1 MSKIEQNLKKLF
13 EKHRI
18 VLWYDPEQ
26 NFEEQFQE
34 LSVDGVEKLSVDN
47 NEFALKHQ
55 MLIKQPELNFLVY
68 KAGDRPDND
77 ENWLLD
83 LELGNHVFETDQAG
97 LTLQELDL
105 PYAYR
110 NWVLKHITYFQ
121 NKKRL
126 AAFSNKLSPG
136 LTEEELSYLL
146 LQTVL
151 KANSS
156 LLDDILKKAA
166 ELFIK
171 NDWED
176 TLEDLQRYGLDSFLW
191 ESLEANFNYR
201 TSSPAF
207 YDFILEL
214 FKRGFSPLSNRS
226 RLNSGAEVLMAN
238 WKDARSFEPT
248 FIKLSAKVE
257 GDLSLSQEIHQFELE
272 ELLGEDLFES
282 VEQQIIRILVSELS
296 QAKPSWNRIEKALKA
311 REISYW
317 SEHKYRNFY
326 QAIYYGSELLQF
338 IQTHQNIKFEAFES
352 GLDHYTKEGFKADQF
367 YRLFID
373 HYRMTK
379 QNNVLVDLFNTVHKA
394 YSNSWLLHQAGQWQ
408 SVIERENAWYGGA
421 KRQTNFFGKWV
432 RQEFLDKD
440 RKLFVIISDA
450 LRYENGEELHQ
461 RFSEEARFSSQLDYQ
476 VTGLPSYTQL
486 GMASLL
492 PHKELALG
500 EGDLILADGKS
511 TSGSGNR
518 NKILEEHSGVRATVI
533 GAEELMKLKSK
544 GQEAKDLV
552 QSHDLIYIYHN
563 RIDKVG
569 DDKTSEDKVIEA
581 AREEIDFLVDLAKKI
596 SNMNGTHVL
605 FTSDH
610 GYIYQHEVLDQSDF
624 ADAEISGETI
634 KENRRF
640 VIGKDLKHNQNVVKF
655 QATELGLNNDLEVLI
670 PKGINRLRKQGAGS
684 RFVHGGAALQEV
696 VVPIIWV
703 SKKKADTVEKVSIEV
718 LNKSNNRIT
727 TNIHTVRFYQ
737 TEAVGKGIIP
747 RMVKAYFALEDQGE
761 FKPLS
766 DIFNYRFDIESKK
779 SEEREVVNKFTLST
793 SLRNS
798 QSVYLIIE
806 ERVEGTNQWNTIHKY
821 PYSLTLAMENDFDDF

>member
-1 MSKIEQNLKKLF
+1 MSKVEQNLKKLF

-26 NFEEQFQE
+26 NFGEQFQE
-34 LSVDGVEKLSVDN
+34 LTLDGVEKLLVDN
-47 NEFALKHQ
+47 NEFALKNQ
-55 MLIKQPELNFLVY
+55 ILLKQPTQNFLVY

-83 LELGNHVFETDQAG
+83 LELANHVFETDQAG
-97 LTLQELDL
+97 LTLQELEL

-110 NWVLKHITYFQ
+110 NWVLKHITFFQ

-126 AAFSNKLSPG
+126 TAFSNKLTPG
-136 LTEEELSYLL
+136 LTEEDLSYLL

-156 LLDDILKKAA
+156 LLDDILRKAA
-166 ELFIK
+166 ELFIQE
-171 NDWED
+171 DWED
-176 TLEDLQRYGLDSFLW
+176 TLEELHRYGLDSFLW
-191 ESLEANFNYR
+191 ESLEANFNYSA
-201 TSSPAF
+201 TSPAL

-214 FKRGFSPLSNRS
+214 FKKGFSPLANRS
-226 RLNSGAEVLMAN
+226 RLTSGAEVLMAN

-248 FIKLSAKVE
+248 FIRLSAKVE
-257 GDLSLSQEIHQFELE
+257 DDLSLAKEIHQYELE

-282 VEQQIIRILVSELS
+282 VEQQIIRILVSDLS
-296 QAKPSWNRIEKALKA
+296 QAQPSWSRIEKALKA
-311 REISYW
+311 RETSYW
-317 SEHKYRNFY
+317 SEHKYGNFY
-326 QAIYYGSELLQF
+326 KAISYGSALLQF
-338 IQTHQNIKFEAFES
+338 IQSHQDIKFEDFDA
-352 GLDHYTKEGFKADQF
+352 GLNHYTKEGFKADQY
-367 YRLFID
+367 YRLFVD
-373 HYRMTK
+373 HFRRTK
-379 QNNVLVDLFNTVHKA
+379 QNSVLANLFNTVHKA
-394 YSNSWLLHQAGQWQ
+394 YSNSWLLHQSEQWQ
-408 SVIERENAWYGGA
+408 SVIERKKGWYTGG
-421 KRQTNFFGKWV
+421 KRQRHFFKNWV
-432 RQEFLDKD
+432 KQEFLDKD
-440 RKLFVIISDA
+440 RKLFVVISDA
-450 LRYENGEELHQ
+450 LRFENGEELHQ
-461 RFSEEARFSSQLDYQ
+461 RFLDEARFSSQLNYQ

-492 PHKELALG
+492 PHTELAFG

-518 NKILEEHSGVRATVI
+518 KKILEEHSGVRATII
-533 GAEELMKLKSK
+533 GAEALMKLKPK
-544 GQEAKDLV
+544 GEEAKDLV
-552 QSHDLIYIYHN
+552 QGHDLIYIYHN

-581 AREEIDFLVDLAKKI
+581 AREEIDFLIDLAKKI
-596 SNMNGTHVL
+596 RNMNGTHIL

-624 ADAEISGETI
+624 SDAEINGETV

-640 VIGKDLKHNQNVVKF
+640 VIGKVLEHNHNVVKF
-655 QATELGLNNDLEVLI
+655 QATDLGLNNELEVLI

-696 VVPIIWV
+696 VVPIVWA
-703 SKKKADTVEKVSIEV
+703 SKKKADTVEKVSVEV

-737 TEAVGKGIIP
+737 TEAIGKGITP
-747 RMVKAYFALEDQGE
+747 RQVKAYFALEDQGE
-761 FKPLS
+761 FKLLS
-766 DIFNYRFDIESKK
+766 DIFNYRFDSESKK
-779 SEEREVVNKFTLST
+779 TEEREVVNKFTLST

-798 QSVYLIIE
+798 QSVYLVLE
-806 ERVEGTNQWNTIHKY
+806 ERVEGTNQWNIINKY
-821 PYSLTLAMENDFDDF
+821 PYSLILTMGNDFDDF

>member
-1 MSKIEQNLKKLF
+1 MSKVEQNLKKLF

-34 LSVDGVEKLSVDN
+34 LSVAGVEKLLVEN

-55 MLIKQPELNFLVY
+55 MLINRPEQNFLVY

-97 LTLQELDL
+97 LTLQELEL

-110 NWVLKHITYFQ
+110 NWVIKHVAYFQ

-126 AAFSNKLSPG
+126 PAFTNKLSHG

-156 LLDDILKKAA
+156 LLDDILRRAA

-201 TSSPAF
+201 ATSPVF

-214 FKRGFSPLSNRS
+214 FKRGFSPLSSRS

-257 GDLSLSQEIHQFELE
+257 SDLSLSQEIHQFELE

-296 QAKPSWNRIEKALKA
+296 QDKPSWNRIEKALKA
-311 REISYW
+311 RETSYW
-317 SEHKYRNFY
+317 SEHKYNNFY
-326 QAIYYGSELLQF
+326 KAIYYGSELLQF
-338 IQTHQNIKFEAFES
+338 IQAHQDLKFEAFES

-379 QNNVLVDLFNTVHKA
+379 QNNVLSDLFNTVHKA
-394 YSNSWLLHQAGQWQ
+394 YSNSWLLNQAGQWQ
-408 SVIERENAWYGGA
+408 SVIERENGWYRGG
-421 KRQTNFFGKWV
+421 KRQTDFFGNWIKH
-432 RQEFLDKD
+432 EFLDKD
-440 RKLFVIISDA
+440 RKLFVVISDA

-476 VTGLPSYTQL
+476 ITGLPSYTQL

-518 NKILEEHSGVRATVI
+518 KKILEEHSGVRATVI

-552 QSHDLIYIYHN
+552 QGHDLIYIYHN

-624 ADAEISGETI
+624 TDAEITGETI

-696 VVPIIWV
+696 VVPIVWA

-747 RMVKAYFALEDQGE
+747 RQVKAYFALEDQGE

-766 DIFNYRFDIESKK
+766 DIFNYRFDNESKK

-798 QSVYLIIE
+798 QSVYLLLE
-806 ERVEGTNQWNTIHKY
+806 ERVEGSNQWNTIHKY